1 MTWIVDASVAT
12 KWFVREGLHAEA
24 LLLLAQPDRLA
35 APDLIVAEVTNIAWK
50 KCLRGEIT
58 RAHADAM
65 AAAIGG
71 YIAMLQ
77 PSFELAERA
86 LDLALS
92 LNHPVYDCL
101 YLACAESLG
110 GTLISADVRFATA
123 LHGTRYAGLMLHP
136 GDPGFASALSAR

>member
-24 LLLLAQPDRLA
+24 LMLLARPDRLA
-35 APDLIVAEVTNIAWK
+35 APDLIVAEVANIAWK

-58 RAHADAM
+58 RAQADAM

-71 YIAMLQ
+71 YIAALQ
-77 PSFELAERA
+77 PSSELVERA

-110 GTLISADVRFATA
+110 GTLISADVRFAA
-123 LHGTRYAGLMLHP
+123 ILHGTRYAGLILHP
-136 GDPGFASALSAR
+136 GDPDFASALSAR